1 MDLAKRDL
9 IMQQLQ
15 SEIKKTQDEIV
26 VFLNDAKQTTSENRF
41 LESVVD
47 DYKSYHNYIL
57 EQKKREHNQMQH
69 LLLYL
74 ENALKEASMS
84 KEMANRARFQQN
96 QILGEM
102 EKVKLELNKI
112 MQNLN

>member
-1 MDLAKRDL
+1 MDLAKRDK

-15 SEIKKTQDEIV
+15 SEIEKTQGEIII
-26 VFLNDAKQTTSENRF
+26 FLNDAKKTNNENQF

-57 EQKKREHNQMQH
+57 EQKKREHDQMQH
-69 LLLYL
+69 LLFYL

-102 EKVKLELNKI
+102 DKVKLELNKI

>member
-26 VFLNDAKQTTSENRF
+26 VFLNDAKQTNTENQF
-41 LESVVD
+41 LESVVN

-102 EKVKLELNKI
+102 DKVKLELNKI